1 MHGTNGTNERNNIKD
16 TQDKKDIKGARG
28 TNSLFI
34 TFEGIEGSG
43 KSTQMTLLANYLS
56 SRGYDVTTTRE
67 PGGTPIGEA
76 IRAVL
81 LNPDFTEMDYRTEV
95 LLYAADRAQHVAELV
110 KPALARGS
118 IVISD
123 RYLDSTIAYQHY
135 GRGLPLDFILEVN
148 EQATEGI
155 KPDLTLLLTV
165 PVEIGLKRATKTI
178 ADRIEREDVEF
189 HERVEKGFQELAK
202 REPERRRVIDGMSTV
217 DEIHTLI
224 IQAVEPLL

>member
-202 REPERRRVIDGMSTV
+202 REPERWRVIDGMSTV